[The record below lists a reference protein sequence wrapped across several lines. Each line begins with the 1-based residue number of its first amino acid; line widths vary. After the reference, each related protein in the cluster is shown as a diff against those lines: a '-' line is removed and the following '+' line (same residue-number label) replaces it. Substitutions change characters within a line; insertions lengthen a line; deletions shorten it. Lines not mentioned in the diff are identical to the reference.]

1 MWSWWGVGG
10 GGERRISVIP
20 PPMRCANKMAWSQ
33 WATQRQHGARSGHC
47 YTPHQP
53 RIRQDKSCTIRK
65 DWRSRCA
72 EGGAGFIRN
81 VLPLTLSGI
90 CLCLVAKT
98 ESPPLPLPCPEAVG
112 MMSWC
117 HAARLAASAARQNVK
132 FVSVLLSRRRMTS
145 LSQSLL
151 EFSISVEPQWNKCF
165 ELNVSASLLRPILNA
180 TDRLID
186 WWSLI

>member
-1 MWSWWGVGG
+1 MGG
-10 GGERRISVIP
+10 GGGGGVGSAWLKGGGGVKWYRLCGVLIKWPDPNGP
-20 PPMRCANKMAWSQ
+20 PRDSTGPVVD
-33 WATQRQHGARSGHC
+33 TQ

-81 VLPLTLSGI
+81 VLPLTLSGN

-151 EFSISVEPQWNKCF
+151 EFQW
-165 ELNVSASLLRPILNA
+165 
-180 TDRLID
+180 
-186 WWSLI
+186 